1 MTDAPPCTD
10 SAPSAAPLAG
20 VRVLDCSR
28 VLAGPYCTVLLSF
41 LGAEIVKV
49 EDFRGDE
56 GRQWPPHRDGMGASF
71 LALNANKKSIAVD
84 LKDPAG
90 AAIVRELAG
99 TADVLVENF
108 KTGDMERFGLGYDDV
123 APLNPRLVYT
133 SISAFGRRGPKAK
146 DPGYEALVQAYSGVM
161 AITGDPDGGPVR
173 CGASFLDLATG
184 TMSALATVTAL
195 FRREATGRGGK
206 AETSLLGTAMGM
218 MCNQMSNFF
227 QHRAQ
232 PRRLGTA
239 HNQVVPYQVFATRD
253 GYVFIAAGNQNLYE
267 RLCRAHPPRGP
278 HRRPPVRRQPGPG
291 REPRGVHRGDLRG
304 HLGARNEAPD
314 GRAPRTGR
322 AVSRRVNEYATLVE
336 DGQLDALGVIES
348 GYGGAYPE
356 FRIPGLPF
364 HLPGT
369 TAGSPQTPP
378 ASAST
383 PARSWPGSA
392 TGRTASAAF
401 SKAASSAKAEP
412 EPRSP
417 PEPETGA
424 RTSSRVSGLDSR
436 GPASM
441 RPAPPGRGGRLRPGV
456 PADRPAG
463 RPRARIRG
471 QGRPRPEW
479 AAAGYLE
486 RGSAA
491 GPRTRAARGHRT
503 ADQAAARSPL
513 VSRP

>member
-1 MTDAPPCTD
+1 MTDA
-10 SAPSAAPLAG
+10 APSRPVSPREDAPLTG

-28 VLAGPYCTVLLSF
+28 VLAGPYCAVLLSF
-41 LGAEIVKV
+41 LGAR
-49 EDFRGDE
+49 DRQDRRLPGDE

-90 AAIVRELAG
+90 AAIVRDLAG

-108 KTGDMERFGLGYDDV
+108 KTGDMERFGLGYGDV

-227 QHRAQ
+227 QHGAQ

-267 RLCRAHPPRGP
+267 RLCSAI
-278 HRRPPVRRQPGPG
+278 
-291 REPRGVHRGDLRG
+291 
-304 HLGARNEAPD
+304 
-314 GRAPRTGR
+314 GRAELIDDARFDGNPARVANRDACIGAISAAIAEHDTGR
-322 AVSRRVNEYATLVE
+322 LMAALREHGVPFSRVNEYENLVE

-348 GYGGAYPE
+348 GRGDAYPE

-364 HLPGT
+364 HLSGHDRGEPEDAPRIGEHT
-369 TAGSPQTPP
+369 REVLAGIGYD
-378 ASAST
+378 
-383 PARSWPGSA
+383 PARIDRLLA
-392 TGRTASAAF
+392 DDIVR
-401 SKAASSAKAEP
+401 EP
-412 EPRSP
+412 
-417 PEPETGA
+417 
-424 RTSSRVSGLDSR
+424 
-436 GPASM
+436 
-441 RPAPPGRGGRLRPGV
+441 
-456 PADRPAG
+456 
-463 RPRARIRG
+463 
-471 QGRPRPEW
+471 
-479 AAAGYLE
+479 
-486 RGSAA
+486 
-491 GPRTRAARGHRT
+491 
-503 ADQAAARSPL
+503 
-513 VSRP
+513 

>member
-1 MTDAPPCTD
+1 MTDAALSRPD
-10 SAPSAAPLAG
+10 SLREDTPLAG

-41 LGAEIVKV
+41 LGAEVVKI

-84 LKDPAG
+84 LKAPEG
-90 AAIVRELAG
+90 AAIVRDLAR

-123 APLNPRLVYT
+123 APLNPQLVYT

-161 AITGDPDGGPVR
+161 AITGDAEGGPVR

-195 FRREATGRGGK
+195 FRREATGQGGK

-227 QHRAQ
+227 QHGAQ

-253 GYVFIAAGNQNLYE
+253 GYVFVAAGNQNLYE
-267 RLCRAHPPRGP
+267 RLCRA
-278 HRRPPVRRQPGPG
+278 VG
-291 REPRGVHRGDLRG
+291 REELIDDPRFDGNPARVANREACIGAISAAIAEHQTLPLMDALREHGV
-304 HLGARNEAPD
+304 PF
-314 GRAPRTGR
+314 
-322 AVSRRVNEYATLVE
+322 SRVNEYENLVE

-348 GYGGAYPE
+348 GRGDAYPE

-364 HLPGT
+364 HLTGHERGEPADAARIGQHT
-369 TAGSPQTPP
+369 REVLAGIGYE
-378 ASAST
+378 
-383 PARSWPGSA
+383 PARI
-392 TGRTASAAF
+392 
-401 SKAASSAKAEP
+401 
-412 EPRSP
+412 
-417 PEPETGA
+417 A
-424 RTSSRVSGLDSR
+424 RLLAD
-436 GPASM
+436 
-441 RPAPPGRGGRLRPGV
+441 GV
-456 PADRPAG
+456 
-463 RPRARIRG
+463 IREG
-471 QGRPRPEW
+471 
-479 AAAGYLE
+479 
-486 RGSAA
+486 
-491 GPRTRAARGHRT
+491 
-503 ADQAAARSPL
+503 
-513 VSRP
+513 